1 MLRAVLAIT
10 SAVVAN
16 NCIAQLNLSAVSCT
30 LKLLST
36 DNGDV
41 RFFLPFM
48 SCLSITYSPSLFPVG
63 TSATFGTQMCPYLLF
78 QTFSFLYKNIFLAVC
93 LHQFNNV
100 RVRSGCLQSSP
111 KCPNHCLIIRLIS
124 CKLAP
129 FKTGCSSYLY
139 IYHFILGGLC

>member
-48 SCLSITYSPSLFPVG
+48 SCLSITYSPSLFPVLAPHLEPRCAHIFCFKLFLFC
-63 TSATFGTQMCPYLLF
+63 TKIYSLLF
-78 QTFSFLYKNIFLAVC
+78 VYI
-93 LHQFNNV
+93 
-100 RVRSGCLQSSP
+100 SS
-111 KCPNHCLIIRLIS
+111 IM
-124 CKLAP
+124 
-129 FKTGCSSYLY
+129 
-139 IYHFILGGLC
+139 